1 MRRKSR
7 PVFDA
12 SATLALI
19 QDEPG
24 CQVLRALLPE
34 AVMSS
39 VNLAEVL
46 SKLVRDG
53 MAACEASAA
62 LRALHLEVVPFTSA
76 DAEHSVAYTAKG
88 VSPGDRCFLATALQ
102 GEGWTSDRELAQ
114 FVSGAPTLRY
124 FR

>member
-24 CQVLRALLPE
+24 CQVLRPLLPE

-53 MAACEASAA
+53 MPACEASAA
-62 LRALHLEVVPFTSA
+62 LRALHLEVVPFAPA
-76 DAEHSVAYTAKG
+76 DAERSADYTVKG
-88 VSPGDRCFLATALQ
+88 VSVGDRCFLTAALQ